1 MALRDPDEERA
12 GLARLG
18 SLDELDRRAQLAR
31 AAGQGSVPLPDPREE
46 VHRPARIVRHP
57 QWRPLDAPLPAA
69 RPRPSVWQ
77 QLAGSPLAV
86 ASAGVLLFLALAGL
100 AADLLAGSLFGVT
113 PTAQNLR
120 AAYAAPAL
128 SVPSLWL
135 GADELGRSQIVR
147 LLYAARISLMV
158 GLGAATVNLTLGVV
172 IGLAAGY
179 YRGRL
184 DDLLQWLAG
193 TIRSVPSLFLLL
205 TISVLFQ
212 PGPWVLVTVLGLVS
226 WPSTALFVRG
236 QTLSLREREYVGAAR
251 TLGASDWRIMRRH
264 LLPNLLPLVVTLA
277 AIDVGAMILAE
288 SSLSFLG
295 LGILPP
301 TPSWGNMLTNAVSSL
316 GRAPWLVWGPGA
328 LIFST
333 VLALY
338 LLGDALRDALDPRLG
353 GRRSGQMSMAHP
365 IADHVRR
372 TANHG

>member
-1 MALRDPDEERA
+1 M
-12 GLARLG
+12 
-18 SLDELDRRAQLAR
+18 
-31 AAGQGSVPLPDPREE
+31 
-46 VHRPARIVRHP
+46 
-57 QWRPLDAPLPAA
+57 
-69 RPRPSVWQ
+69 
-77 QLAGSPLAV
+77 
-86 ASAGVLLFLALAGL
+86 LLFLALAGL
-100 AADLLAGSLFGVT
+100 AADVLAGSLFGVS

-120 AAYAAPAL
+120 AAYAPPAL
-128 SVPSLWL
+128 TVPSLWL

-158 GLGAATVNLTLGVV
+158 GVGAATVNLTLGVL

-179 YRGRL
+179 YRGRV

-205 TISVLFQ
+205 TIAVLFQ

-277 AIDVGAMILAE
+277 AIDVGSMILAE

-295 LGILPP
+295 LGIMPP

-328 LIFST
+328 LIFAT

-338 LLGDALRDALDPRLG
+338 LLGDGLRDALDPRLS
-353 GRRSGQMSMAHP
+353 GRRE
-365 IADHVRR
+365 RR
-372 TANHG
+372 RP

>member
-12 GLARLG
+12 QVERLARLG
-18 SLDELDRRAQLAR
+18 QLGQSGQLAR
-31 AAGQGSVPLPDPREE
+31 AAGQGNVALPLPTPREE
-46 VHRPARIVRHP
+46 VHRPARVLRHP
-57 QWRPLDAPLPAA
+57 TWRPLDAPLPPA
-69 RPRPSVWQ
+69 RPRPSVWR

-86 ASAGVLLFLALAGL
+86 MSAGVLLFLAGAGL
-100 AADLLAGSLFGVT
+100 AADLLTGALFGVG

-120 AAYAAPAL
+120 AAYASPNL
-128 SVPSLWL
+128 TVPSLWL
-135 GADELGRSQIVR
+135 GADELGRSQMVR
-147 LLYAARISLMV
+147 LLYAARISLAV
-158 GLGAATVNLTLGVV
+158 GVGAAVVNLTLGVV

-179 YRGRL
+179 YRGRV

-205 TISVLFQ
+205 TIAVLFQ

-277 AIDVGAMILAE
+277 AIDVGSMILAE

-295 LGILPP
+295 LGIMPP

-328 LIFST
+328 LIFAT

-353 GRRSGQMSMAHP
+353 GRRERPG
-365 IADHVRR
+365 R
-372 TANHG
+372 